1 MKQIFFA
8 HQIETAILLTWNI
21 HFYIAKV
28 VLPRKMSSG
37 VIVMLMCRHYV
48 VWHLRTFSNLSE
60 LFACFW
66 LIVFFLN
73 NLHL

>member
-1 MKQIFFA
+1 MKHFFA
-8 HQIETAILLTWNI
+8 HQIKTAILFTWNI

-48 VWHLRTFSNLSE
+48 VWHLRTFSNLAE
-60 LFACFW
+60 LFVCLLADC
-66 LIVFFLN
+66 FFLN
-73 NLHL
+73 NLYL